1 MQRLNRVLAAS
12 TVACGIG
19 MLGPG
24 AVDARAQAA
33 QYQSVR
39 VVRGTISGI
48 VSDDAGG
55 PIGGA
60 LVSALGTGTAA
71 KATTDASGWFMFE
84 SLPLGDYTLQAH
96 RTGFAGS
103 ARTTVRV
110 NGVSG
115 ASQRLQLRRLEG
127 PVATAGT
134 SPAEW

>member
-24 AVDARAQAA
+24 AVDAQAQAA

-60 LVSALGTGTAA
+60 LVSALGTGTEAMMPSS
-71 KATTDASGWFMFE
+71 TDAV
-84 SLPLGDYTLQAH
+84 LRPLMDASTLGRRRWAS
-96 RTGFAGS
+96 TG
-103 ARTTVRV
+103 
-110 NGVSG
+110 
-115 ASQRLQLRRLEG
+115 
-127 PVATAGT
+127 
-134 SPAEW
+134 